1 MCAGAEATREGIEV
15 QAAEYQWVKAEWSVW
30 MPLLNFHYNSFLFCI
45 RFKIHFR
52 PWDLDAPE
60 LTEVPPLPLGKTV
73 VEVFADFLR
82 YIFSCTKTYIRES
95 YPEGNL
101 MWQDVEDKIHFVLTH
116 PNGYEGHQ
124 QGLVRQAAVL
134 AGLVPDQEA
143 ARERISLVTEGE
155 ASLHYCID
163 NELTTHTFAV

>member
-1 MCAGAEATREGIEV
+1 M
-15 QAAEYQWVKAEWSVW
+15 
-30 MPLLNFHYNSFLFCI
+30 
-45 RFKIHFR
+45 
-52 PWDLDAPE
+52 DAPE

-82 YIFSCTKTYIRES
+82 YIFSCIKTYIQES
-95 YPEGNL
+95 YLNGL
-101 MWQDVEDKIHFVLTH
+101 GVIWQGLEDNIHFVLTH

-134 AGLVPDQEA
+134 AGLVPNQEA

-163 NELTTHTFAV
+163 KGLTTRALAVCIYTVIHANTDL